1 MSFQIE
7 WPTLDQ
13 ITLEKIKTQI
23 TEVMNKGELPDAI
36 CDVMRVVDISLGDTA
51 PTLQFLDIPEV
62 SEDGFEGHFKVAYA
76 GNGSITLQTKVQV
89 NPFAAKTATSRR
101 ALRHLGSLIA
111 HQPTVVPLSIT
122 ISQVRIDGELV
133 LTVKKKNKAGDG
145 PIPPTSRTDG
155 SLVLDSTSPSTE
167 PVATAGSPTA
177 AVPFVAAQFKADPLT
192 SVTISSSFDDFGSV
206 KDYLQEQVE
215 GSLRKLFVEDFPQIV
230 SGVNQQLGSSPEK
243 DNAVIVLEPK

>member
-7 WPTLDQ
+7 WPTLDA
-13 ITLEKIKTQI
+13 ITLEKIKAQI

-36 CDVMRVVDISLGDTA
+36 CDVMRVIDLDLGNVA
-51 PTLQFLDIPEV
+51 PTLQFLDIPDV

-89 NPFAAKTATSRR
+89 NAFSAKTAPSRR

-111 HQPTVVPLSIT
+111 HEPMVVPLRIT
-122 ISQVRIDGELV
+122 ISQVRIDGDLV
-133 LTVKKKNKAGDG
+133 LNIKKRTKALD
-145 PIPPTSRTDG
+145 PRSDG
-155 SLVLDSTSPSTE
+155 SLVLENTN
-167 PVATAGSPTA
+167 A
-177 AVPFVAAQFKADPLT
+177 AVTASAASEVSIPHVAAQFKIDPLQ
-192 SVTISSSFDDFGSV
+192 SVNISSSFDDFGSV

-230 SGVNQQLGSSPEK
+230 SGINEQLETPPAK
-243 DNAVIVLEPK
+243 NNTVVVLAHQ

>member
-1 MSFQIE
+1 
-7 WPTLDQ
+7 
-13 ITLEKIKTQI
+13 
-23 TEVMNKGELPDAI
+23 
-36 CDVMRVVDISLGDTA
+36 
-51 PTLQFLDIPEV
+51 V

-76 GNGSITLQTKVQV
+76 GNGSITLETKVQVCTSAVSSFSSGSPAVCSCGMGLFGRQV

-133 LTVKKKNKAGDG
+133 LNVKKKNSAGDG
-145 PIPPTSRTDG
+145 PAPPTSRSDG
-155 SLVLDSTSPSTE
+155 SLVLDSTSPA
-167 PVATAGSPTA
+167 PAATATA
-177 AVPFVAAQFKADPLT
+177 TAVPHVAAQFKADPLT

-243 DNAVIVLEPK
+243 DNTVVVLEPK